1 MGVSAQAIRRQVRE
15 DKTHSMA
22 DGPDST
28 GGAASAGDPLPS
40 SDASSRETQRLARGS
55 DIAAVAIGL
64 FMLITVYTMS
74 TSRLKWPGDQYTDMN
89 TLMSG
94 ENFATHGLFRL
105 KLLPVFHVGAM
116 TDPPSYYTHYPPL
129 TNVANG
135 LLRMAG
141 IEALSAMRV
150 FCGLL
155 GMAGLVCMYRAFAPD
170 VGPVAAACGLG
181 FLATTGFF
189 FTYCI
194 SLHHTFNIL
203 FLGVFLVFFTR
214 AVRSEAPALGLWVGC
229 WIVLMLESLTSFEF
243 ILYPQVFAWVYVL
256 ATGRIRRHWRV
267 LIVLATA
274 PVAGVGLHFL
284 QNCWALGL
292 SAATA
297 DALGALD
304 TATGARGPGRWF
316 YSRQVPGFI
325 LSNGQQ
331 LYYQSWPVLLVVPPA
346 LAVWVAARE
355 PTLGAGRGR
364 RAVLLAALVA
374 SLAWYVFMPSHTA
387 HHPHTMSQLL
397 PLVFVVMGGTIAVI
411 VQWLVARQAPVYK
424 RALAGAAALVV
435 VLGQAWGVYTS
446 LRQASHPQPQ
456 LYHLFEAMGDTAFPP
471 DAAVLTNSS
480 ADAQLAYF
488 IRRPVWRCPIPELP
502 LDPGSLASLQK
513 RLSDDWRIAYYI
525 LSKTNNRELFET
537 LASTCPGRGVGFQ
550 AGRTRHVVIVFEI
563 SRLVVPPDQRRPLQ
577 PDVRQHQLDNRFP
590 QWDPPGFHERLR
602 QMGIGRPQP

>member
-1 MGVSAQAIRRQVRE
+1 
-15 DKTHSMA
+15 MA

-28 GGAASAGDPLPS
+28 GGAASAGDPPLS
-40 SDASSRETQRLARGS
+40 CGVFSHETRRHARGS

-74 TSRLKWPGDQYTDMN
+74 NSRLKWPGDQYTDMN

-94 ENFATHGLFRL
+94 ENFATHGLFQL

-129 TNVANG
+129 TNVVNG
-135 LLRMAG
+135 LLRLAG
-141 IEALSAMRV
+141 VESLGTMRI

-155 GMAGLVCMYRAFAPD
+155 GIAGLVCMYRAFAPD

-194 SLHHTFNIL
+194 SLHHTFNIFFVGL
-203 FLGVFLVFFTR
+203 FLVLFTR
-214 AVRSEAPALGLWVGC
+214 AVRSGGRALGLWVGC

-243 ILYPQVFAWVYVL
+243 ILYPQVFAWVYLL
-256 ATGRIRRHWRV
+256 ATGHVRRHWRV

-274 PVAGVGLHFL
+274 PVAGVALHFL

-297 DALGALD
+297 DALSALD
-304 TATGARGPGRWF
+304 KATGARGPGRWF

-355 PTLGAGRGR
+355 PTSGAAGRR

-374 SLAWYVFMPSHTA
+374 SLAWYVVMPSHTA

-411 VQWLVARQAPVYK
+411 VQGLVVRQAPVY
-424 RALAGAAALVV
+424 RRVLAGAAALIVV
-435 VLGQAWGVYTS
+435 VGQASSVLTS
-446 LRQASHPQPQ
+446 LHQASNPPPQ
-456 LYHLFEAMGDTAFPP
+456 LYHLFEAMGDTAFPS
-471 DAAVLTNSS
+471 DAAVLTNSN
-480 ADAQLAYF
+480 ADSQLAYF
-488 IRRPVWRCPIPELP
+488 IRRPVWRCPTPELR
-502 LDPGSLASLQK
+502 LDSGSLASLQK

-525 LSKTNNRELFET
+525 LCKTNKRELFET
-537 LASTCPGRGVGFQ
+537 LASTCPGRGVGFET
-550 AGRTRHVVIVFEI
+550 GWTRHVVMVFDI
-563 SRLVVPPDQRRPLQ
+563 SRLVVPPDQRPPLRP
-577 PDVRQHQLDNRFP
+577 DMREHQLNNRFP
-590 QWDPPGFHERLR
+590 QWDPPDFHERLR
-602 QMGIGRPQP
+602 QMGFGTPRP